1 MPDELDLFANLPTPE
16 SRVAELRQLIDH
28 HNRLYYTAAEPEIS
42 DAEYDKLFRELE
54 NLEKR
59 HPALADPNSPTQR
72 VGAKP
77 LDGFSQIQHPVPM
90 LSIDDVFEL
99 KDSDTPEAELIAFYK
114 RLQKNL
120 GREEITVTLE
130 PKIDGVAVSLFY
142 ENGSLKYAATRGDGT
157 TGDDVTQNVRTIRN
171 IPLTLKTKEG
181 LPLAAQQPEP
191 EIHFSPPPSP
201 NSLAEDETPYQTS
214 APATGID
221 FESILPYETTHEHA
235 AENAPIPGTHPQGS
249 PQSLARRLQEDSA
262 GNHGDNV
269 AQRIRRETE
278 SILEWGTHTRR
289 LLNLQEITRLTEGW
303 IKLAGQSEHT
313 VFLAEKYLRVVKFTL
328 PPNFG
333 AQGSVRY
340 LRNIVACN
348 RIFGDDIWFHGILL
362 TEQGPAFVISQP
374 YVDGTEPS
382 SGEIDDWFTNQGYE
396 SKGHNRWFHPV
407 TGVDVADAHTGN
419 LIKSSDGELIPIDL
433 QVLKEGE
440 SFKIQNSKFKLPAIL
455 EIRGEIFMPN
465 SAFAAMNEER
475 DEAGLP
481 TFANPRN
488 ATAGTLK
495 QLDPKIVATRP
506 LAFLAHGLGAY
517 EGELL
522 ETETDFHDLL
532 DSLSIPRNEPVRIAR
547 NLGELLA
554 GVKFFSQH
562 RHDIDHAT
570 DGVVVK
576 VLDRAEREQLGATSR
591 APRWAAA
598 YKFLPEQK
606 ETTLRSISIQVG
618 RTGVL
623 TPVAELD
630 PVLISGST
638 VSRAT
643 LHNQDEITKKGIYIG
658 AKVLVEKAGEIIPAI
673 VKVID
678 PDPAI
683 PPFSLYDFVAG
694 KCPSCQAPITQ
705 EDGFVAWRCTNF
717 ECPAQAVTAIS
728 HFAARKALDIDG
740 LGETVAEAL
749 VRHGHAKS
757 PLDLFSLTE
766 ETLANLNLGTE
777 ESPRRFGEKNA
788 AKVIAALEA
797 ARAKPLHK
805 WLFAMGIRQL
815 GESAAKELTRLI
827 LELKEIPDSI
837 TLHNIAE
844 RGFKDTWLKKFPAN
858 PKKEKIDP
866 QEKLRRTKI
875 AEEYRSDVKKL
886 TDELK
891 PFSISS
897 ELGGVSAQNT
907 LEYFTSEAGELV
919 LKKLSEFGIN
929 PISDNYAPIAKEPTV
944 KKNQTRTTATNR
956 QKKILTFF
964 RISFSP
970 SISTGA
976 AGWEISALM
985 ENEENREKWRK
996 YLYLTND
1003 YDSESSVPAH
1013 YDTKELDNVIIP
1025 EDWSSSV
1032 ARQGVYD
1039 EIVEQEMSSGA
1050 PFDDP
1055 APEID
1060 FEGTSFLFTGKFE
1073 YGTREACQAAVVE
1086 RGGSSPS
1093 QQSVSRAIDYLV
1105 IGSGGSKSWKRGSYG
1120 NKIEAAIIS
1129 RRSHGTPAIVSE
1141 EHWVEQ
1147 LSK

>member
-1 MPDELDLFANLPTPE
+1 VPSSELDLFPSIP
-16 SRVAELRQLIDH
+16 SPDKRVAELRQLIDH
-28 HNRLYYTAAEPEIS
+28 HNRLYYTDAEPEIS
-42 DAEYDKLFRELE
+42 DADYDKLFRELE
-54 NLEKR
+54 DLEKLY
-59 HPALADPNSPTQR
+59 PKLADPNSPTRR
-72 VGAKP
+72 VGSKP
-77 LDGFSQIQHPVPM
+77 LEGFSQIQHPVPM

-99 KDSDTPEAELIAFYK
+99 KDADVPEAELIAFYK

-120 GREEITVTLE
+120 GRENVTVTLE

-171 IPLTLKTKEG
+171 IPLTLKAKEG
-181 LPLAAQQPEP
+181 LPPAARQPEP
-191 EIHFSPPPSP
+191 EIHFSPPPSTH
-201 NSLAEDETPYQTS
+201 SLAEDPTPYRTG
-214 APATGID
+214 AATGID
-221 FESILPYETTHEHA
+221 FESILPYETAHEHA
-235 AENAPIPGTHPQGS
+235 AENAPVPGTHPQGS

-262 GNHGDNV
+262 GKDGDNV
-269 AQRIRRETE
+269 AQRIRREAE
-278 SILEWGTHTRR
+278 SILEWGAGAMR
-289 LLNLQEITRLTEGW
+289 LLNVEGLNRLTEGW
-303 IKLAGQSEHT
+303 KKLAGQSEHT
-313 VFLAEKYLRVVKFTL
+313 VFLDEKFERVVKFTL

-333 AQGSVRY
+333 AQGSIPY
-340 LRNIVACN
+340 LRNIIACN
-348 RIFGDDIWFHGILL
+348 RIFGDDIWFHGILS
-362 TEQGPAFVISQP
+362 TKQGSAFVISQP
-374 YVDGTEPS
+374 YVDGTEPTM
-382 SGEIDDWFTNQGYE
+382 GEVADWFTNQGYE

-407 TGVDVADAHTGN
+407 TGVEVADAHTGN

-433 QVLKEGE
+433 QVLKEE
-440 SFKIQNSKFKLPAIL
+440 FNQQSSINNHQSSIPATL

-517 EGELL
+517 DGDPLNS
-522 ETETDFHDLL
+522 ETDFHHLL
-532 DSLSIPRNEPVRIAR
+532 ESFSIPRNQPVRIAR
-547 NLGELLA
+547 NLDELLA
-554 GVKFFSQH
+554 GVKFFSGH

-576 VLDRAEREQLGATSR
+576 VLDRAEREQLGYTSR

-606 ETTLRSISIQVG
+606 ETVLRDISIQVG

-630 PVLISGST
+630 PILISGST

-705 EDGFVAWRCTNF
+705 EEGFVAWRCTNF

-777 ESPRRFGEKNA
+777 DSPRRFGEKNA

-815 GESAAKELTRLI
+815 GESAAKELSRLHERLTDIPASEILSELLTDTRT
-827 LELKEIPDSI
+827 D
-837 TLHNIAE
+837 A
-844 RGFKDTWLKKFPAN
+844 KKKN
-858 PKKEKIDP
+858 PKLEPYAITGDVGP
-866 QEKLRRTKI
+866 AV
-875 AEEYRSDVKKL
+875 AE
-886 TDELK
+886 
-891 PFSISS
+891 
-897 ELGGVSAQNT
+897 SA
-907 LEYFTSEAGELV
+907 
-919 LKKLSEFGIN
+919 
-929 PISDNYAPIAKEPTV
+929 
-944 KKNQTRTTATNR
+944 
-956 QKKILTFF
+956 LTFF
-964 RISFSP
+964 RSE
-970 SISTGA
+970 
-976 AGWEISALM
+976 AGLRTLARFAELGI
-985 ENEENREKWRK
+985 N
-996 YLYLTND
+996 
-1003 YDSESSVPAH
+1003 PAS
-1013 YDTKELDNVIIP
+1013 DNF
-1025 EDWSSSV
+1025 
-1032 ARQGVYD
+1032 
-1039 EIVEQEMSSGA
+1039 A
-1050 PFDDP
+1050 PKP
-1055 APEID
+1055 AEAPK
-1060 FEGTSFLFTGKFE
+1060 LAFTGKTFVIT
-1073 YGTREACQAAVVE
+1073 GTLSQDRDHFKTLIEKN
-1086 RGGSSPS
+1086 GGKVSG
-1093 QQSVSRAIDYLV
+1093 SVSKNTDYVLA
-1105 IGSGGSKSWKRGSYG
+1105 GEAAGSKLDKAKQLGV
-1120 NKIEAAIIS
+1120 
-1129 RRSHGTPAIVSE
+1129 TLLD
-1141 EHWVEQ
+1141 EQ
-1147 LSK
+1147 AFNNLLLAT

>member
-1 MPDELDLFANLPTPE
+1 MPDELDLFANFPTPD

-28 HNRLYYTAAEPEIS
+28 HNRLYYTDAEPEIS

-130 PKIDGVAVSLFY
+130 PKIDGVAVSLCY

-171 IPLTLKTKEG
+171 IPLTLSSGDLRSPISE
-181 LPLAAQQPEP
+181 L
-191 EIHFSPPPSP
+191 HFSPPPSP
-201 NSLAEDETPYQTS
+201 NSLAEDETPYRTS

-235 AENAPIPGTHPQGS
+235 AENAPVPGTHPQGS

-440 SFKIQNSKFKLPAIL
+440 KFKIQNSKFKIPAIL

-522 ETETDFHDLL
+522 ETETDFHELL

-606 ETTLRSISIQVG
+606 ETTLRDISIQVG

-757 PLDLFSLTE
+757 PLDLFSLTV

-815 GESAAKELTRLI
+815 GESAAKELSRLFND
-827 LELKEIPDSI
+827 LNDVVSNPFLSK
-837 TLHNIAE
+837 IAE
-844 RGFKDTWLKKFPAN
+844 RGIKDAWLKSNPIKPTTKPITAEQSQCRAEIASIYRPIVKNLNDELEQYSISPELGGVAAQNTIDYFQSEAGKQVLGKLSLLGINPLSENYAPASSSN
-858 PKKEKIDP
+858 TGKLVGKIFVITGTLSEPREHFQNLIESHGGKVSSSVTSKTDFLLAGENAGSKAKK
-866 QEKLRRTKI
+866 
-875 AEEYRSDVKKL
+875 AEELGVKKL
-886 TDELK
+886 TEDDL
-891 PFSISS
+891 
-897 ELGGVSAQNT
+897 T
-907 LEYFTSEAGELV
+907 
-919 LKKLSEFGIN
+919 
-929 PISDNYAPIAKEPTV
+929 
-944 KKNQTRTTATNR
+944 
-956 QKKILTFF
+956 KIL
-964 RISFSP
+964 
-970 SISTGA
+970 
-976 AGWEISALM
+976 
-985 ENEENREKWRK
+985 
-996 YLYLTND
+996 
-1003 YDSESSVPAH
+1003 V
-1013 YDTKELDNVIIP
+1013 
-1025 EDWSSSV
+1025 
-1032 ARQGVYD
+1032 
-1039 EIVEQEMSSGA
+1039 
-1050 PFDDP
+1050 
-1055 APEID
+1055 
-1060 FEGTSFLFTGKFE
+1060 
-1073 YGTREACQAAVVE
+1073 
-1086 RGGSSPS
+1086 
-1093 QQSVSRAIDYLV
+1093 
-1105 IGSGGSKSWKRGSYG
+1105 
-1120 NKIEAAIIS
+1120 
-1129 RRSHGTPAIVSE
+1129 
-1141 EHWVEQ
+1141 
-1147 LSK
+1147 

>member
-1 MPDELDLFANLPTPE
+1 MHDEFDLFSQIPNPE
-16 SRVAELRQLIDH
+16 KRVAELRQLIDY
-28 HNRLYYTAAEPEIS
+28 HNNLYYTQAEPEIS
-42 DAEYDKLFRELE
+42 DPEYDKLFRELE
-54 NLEKR
+54 ELENT
-59 HPALADPNSPTQR
+59 HAHLADPNSPTQR
-72 VGAKP
+72 VGSKP
-77 LDGFSQIQHPVPM
+77 LEGFSQITHPVPM

-99 KDSDTPEAELIAFYK
+99 KDSEIPEAELITFYK

-120 GREEITVTLE
+120 GREDIALTLE
-130 PKIDGVAVSLFY
+130 PKIDGVAVSLYY

-171 IPLTLKTKEG
+171 IPLTLSSGDLRSPISE
-181 LPLAAQQPEP
+181 L
-191 EIHFSPPPSP
+191 HFSPPPSP
-201 NSLAEDETPYQTS
+201 NSLAEDETPYRTS
-214 APATGID
+214 APVSGID
-221 FESILPYETTHEHA
+221 FESILPYETAHEHT
-235 AENAPIPGTHPQGS
+235 AENALVPGTHPQGS

-333 AQGSVRY
+333 AQGSIPY

-348 RIFGDDIWFHGILL
+348 RIYGDDIWFHGILL

-382 SGEIDDWFTNQGYE
+382 SGEIADWFTNQGYQ

-407 TGVDVADAHTGN
+407 TGVEIADAHTGN

-433 QVLKEGE
+433 QVLKEGGK
-440 SFKIQNSKFKLPAIL
+440 FKIPAIL

-488 ATAGTLK
+488 ATAGTIK

-517 EGELL
+517 DGDPLDS
-522 ETETDFHDLL
+522 ETDFHDLL
-532 DSLSIPRNEPVRIAR
+532 DSFSIPRNQPVHITH
-547 NLGELLA
+547 NLDELLA
-554 GVKFFSQH
+554 GVKFFSAH
-562 RHDIDHAT
+562 RHEIDHAT

-576 VLDRAEREQLGATSR
+576 VLDRSVREQLGSTSR

-598 YKFLPEQK
+598 YKFLPEQQ
-606 ETTLRSISIQVG
+606 ETTLNAISIQVG

-623 TPVAELD
+623 TPVAELS

-658 AKVLVEKAGEIIPAI
+658 ATVLIEKAGEIIPAI

-705 EDGFVAWRCTNF
+705 EEGFVAWRCTNF
-717 ECPAQAVTAIS
+717 ECPAQAVTAVS
-728 HFAARKALDIDG
+728 HFAARKALDIEG

-749 VRHGHAKS
+749 VRHGYVKS

-766 ETLANLNLGTE
+766 ETLANLNLGTVE
-777 ESPRRFGEKNA
+777 APRRFGEKNA
-788 AKVIAALEA
+788 AKILTALEA
-797 ARAKPLHK
+797 ARSKPLNK

-815 GESAAKELTRLI
+815 GESAAKEMSRL
-827 LELKEIPDSI
+827 
-837 TLHNIAE
+837 HQN
-844 RGFKDTWLKKFPAN
+844 
-858 PKKEKIDP
+858 
-866 QEKLRRTKI
+866 
-875 AEEYRSDVKKL
+875 L
-886 TDELK
+886 TDVPNSEILTELLRDTR
-891 PFSISS
+891 P
-897 ELGGVSAQNT
+897 
-907 LEYFTSEAGELV
+907 
-919 LKKLSEFGIN
+919 
-929 PISDNYAPIAKEPTV
+929 DAK
-944 KKNQTRTTATNR
+944 KKNPALEPYAITGEVGPAVAES
-956 QKKILTFF
+956 ILTFF
-964 RISFSP
+964 RSE
-970 SISTGA
+970 
-976 AGWEISALM
+976 AGQHALRRFA
-985 ENEENREKWRK
+985 ELGINPA
-996 YLYLTND
+996 
-1003 YDSESSVPAH
+1003 SSNFAPKPAE
-1013 YDTKELDNVIIP
+1013 TPRL
-1025 EDWSSSV
+1025 
-1032 ARQGVYD
+1032 A
-1039 EIVEQEMSSGA
+1039 
-1050 PFDDP
+1050 
-1055 APEID
+1055 
-1060 FEGTSFLFTGKFE
+1060 FTGKTFVIT
-1073 YGTREACQAAVVE
+1073 GTLSQDRDHYKNLIEQN
-1086 RGGSSPS
+1086 GGKVSG
-1093 QQSVSRAIDYLV
+1093 SVSKNTDYVLA
-1105 IGSGGSKSWKRGSYG
+1105 GESAGSKLDKAKQLGVS
-1120 NKIEAAIIS
+1120 ILDEEAFGA
-1129 RRSHGTPAIVSE
+1129 
-1141 EHWVEQ
+1141 
-1147 LSK
+1147 LL

>member
-1 MPDELDLFANLPTPE
+1 MGRVCGLVRRFRHCDPRGYFAFPLHPPSLFQYQPRVPSTELDLFSYIPSPE
-16 SRVAELRQLIDH
+16 KRVAELRQLIDH
-28 HNRLYYTAAEPEIS
+28 HNRLYYTDAEPEIS
-42 DAEYDKLFRELE
+42 DADYDKLFRELE
-54 NLEKR
+54 DLEKR
-59 HPALADPNSPTQR
+59 YPKLADPNSPTQR
-72 VGAKP
+72 VGSKP
-77 LDGFSQIQHPVPM
+77 LEGFSQITHPVPM

-99 KDSDTPEAELIAFYK
+99 KDSDTPEAELIAFYQ
-114 RLQKNL
+114 RLRKNL
-120 GREEITVTLE
+120 GREDINVTLE

-142 ENGSLKYAATRGDGT
+142 ENGYLKYAATRGDGT

-171 IPLTLKTKEG
+171 IPLTLKAKEG
-181 LPLAAQQPEP
+181 LPPAAQQPEP
-191 EIHFSPPPSP
+191 ELHFSPPLSTS
-201 NSLAEDETPYQTS
+201 SLAEDPTPYRTG
-214 APATGID
+214 AATGID
-221 FESILPYETTHEHA
+221 FESILPYETAHEHA
-235 AENAPIPGTHPQGS
+235 AENALVPGAYPQGS
-249 PQSLARRLQEDSA
+249 PQSLARRLQEDFA
-262 GNHGDNV
+262 GKDGDNV
-269 AQRIRRETE
+269 AQRIRREAE
-278 SILEWGTHTRR
+278 SILEWGAGAMR
-289 LLNLQEITRLTEGW
+289 LLNLEGFTRLTEGW
-303 IKLAGQSEHT
+303 KKLAGQSEHT
-313 VFLAEKYLRVVKFTL
+313 VFLDEKFERVVKFTL

-333 AQGSVRY
+333 AQGSIPY
-340 LRNIVACN
+340 LRNIIACN
-348 RIFGDDIWFHGILL
+348 RIFGDDIWFHGILS
-362 TEQGPAFVISQP
+362 TKQGPAFVISQP
-374 YVDGTEPS
+374 YVDGTEPTIA
-382 SGEIDDWFTNQGYE
+382 EVADWFTNQGYA
-396 SKGHNRWFHPV
+396 SKGHNRWLHPV
-407 TGVDVADAHTGN
+407 TGVEVADAHTGN

-433 QVLKEGE
+433 QVLKEE
-440 SFKIQNSKFKLPAIL
+440 INPQSSIHNHQSSIPATL

-517 EGELL
+517 EGDPLDS
-522 ETETDFHDLL
+522 ETDFHHLL

-547 NLGELLA
+547 NLDELLA
-554 GVKFFSQH
+554 GVKFFSAH

-576 VLDRAEREQLGATSR
+576 VLDRAEREQLGYTSR

-606 ETTLRSISIQVG
+606 ETVLRDISIQVG

-728 HFAARKALDIDG
+728 HFAARKALDIEG

-797 ARAKPLHK
+797 ARAKPLNK

-815 GESAAKELTRLI
+815 GESAAKELSRLHQNLTDIPESEI
-827 LELKEIPDSI
+827 LTEL
-837 TLHNIAE
+837 L
-844 RGFKDTWLKKFPAN
+844 KDTRP
-858 PKKEKIDP
+858 D
-866 QEKLRRTKI
+866 
-875 AEEYRSDVKKL
+875 
-886 TDELK
+886 
-891 PFSISS
+891 
-897 ELGGVSAQNT
+897 
-907 LEYFTSEAGELV
+907 
-919 LKKLSEFGIN
+919 
-929 PISDNYAPIAKEPTV
+929 AK
-944 KKNQTRTTATNR
+944 KKNPALEPFAITGDVGPAVAES
-956 QKKILTFF
+956 ILTFF
-964 RISFSP
+964 RSE
-970 SISTGA
+970 
-976 AGWEISALM
+976 AGQHTLRRFAELGI
-985 ENEENREKWRK
+985 N
-996 YLYLTND
+996 
-1003 YDSESSVPAH
+1003 PAS
-1013 YDTKELDNVIIP
+1013 NNF
-1025 EDWSSSV
+1025 
-1032 ARQGVYD
+1032 
-1039 EIVEQEMSSGA
+1039 A
-1050 PFDDP
+1050 PKP
-1055 APEID
+1055 AEAPR
-1060 FEGTSFLFTGKFE
+1060 LAFTGKTFVIT
-1073 YGTREACQAAVVE
+1073 GTLSQDRDHFKTLIEQN
-1086 RGGSSPS
+1086 GGKVSG
-1093 QQSVSRAIDYLV
+1093 SVSKNTDYVLA
-1105 IGSGGSKSWKRGSYG
+1105 GEAAGSKLDKAKQLGVT
-1120 NKIEAAIIS
+1120 ILDEEAFGA
-1129 RRSHGTPAIVSE
+1129 
-1141 EHWVEQ
+1141 
-1147 LSK
+1147 LL